1 MVTKHVYSLTE
12 AAEATGMTRQGVLAA
27 IRRGTVSAKK
37 NAQGQWEIDPAEL
50 HRVYAPVNSVTPHI
64 DSNNTQPVVPQ
75 VDVVTD
81 LEKRLAV
88 AEALLETTRNQR
100 DEALRERDAWK
111 QQSHEWMMMTK
122 ALPEGD
128 PKSRRGF
135 FAKLFGYKS
144 SRCAGK

>member
-1 MVTKHVYSLTE
+1 MVDRHVYTLTQ

-50 HRVYAPVNSVTPHI
+50 HRVYALVNSPAPHV
-64 DSNNTQPVVPQ
+64 DSNDTQPVTPQ
-75 VDVVTD
+75 VDTLAD

-111 QQSHEWMMMTK
+111 QQSNEWMMMTK
-122 ALPEGD
+122 PLPEGD
-128 PKSRRGF
+128 PKPNRGF
-135 FAKLFGYKS
+135 FARLFGKM
-144 SRCAGK
+144 

>member
-50 HRVYAPVNSVTPHI
+50 HRVYAPVNSATPHV
-64 DSNNTQPVVPQ
+64 DSNNTQPVTAQ
-75 VDVVTD
+75 FDTITD
-81 LEKRLAV
+81 LQKRLAV

-122 ALPEGD
+122 ALPEANS
-128 PKSRRGF
+128 KRGF
-135 FAKLFGYKS
+135 FSRIFSFS
-144 SRCAGK
+144 S

>member
-1 MVTKHVYSLTE
+1 MVTRHVYSLTQ

-37 NAQGQWEIDPAEL
+37 NEQGQWEIDPAEL
-50 HRVYAPVNSVTPHI
+50 HRVYAPVNNPAQHV
-64 DSNNTQPVVPQ
+64 DSNSTQPVAPQ
-75 VDVVTD
+75 VDTITD

-111 QQSHEWMMMTK
+111 QQSNEWMMMTK

-128 PKSRRGF
+128 PKPKRGF
-135 FAKLFGYKS
+135 WARLFS
-144 SRCAGK
+144 SAS